1 MDDVIILFTDK
12 VDRILKGTLF
22 TEVLIAKNICHS
34 FRFHSNELC
43 NQYVSFLKIKAK
55 RRSRMYFNDY

>member
-1 MDDVIILFTDK
+1 MDHVIILFTDK

-43 NQYVSFLKIKAK
+43 NQYVSFFENQSKKK
-55 RRSRMYFNDY
+55 VTHVFQ